1 MCCNILLV
9 IETLRCST
17 RREDEIEPPE
27 APGDSLDAHK
37 DAENTEATP
46 VDALQT
52 FVFSATLSKDLQK
65 NLKRSYRQKGYKKLS
80 KPAST
85 LGMFIS
91 ERSQTLL
98 YKQSTDDLLLRLD
111 FRDSDPTIIDISPE
125 GGVVSTLKESKIECL
140 STDKVR
146 TQPYMRGWRLILHR
160 MHTCTTSCY
169 GTLAVPSCS
178 YRLSTASGVSVR

>member
-1 MCCNILLV
+1 MCYDILLV

-17 RREDEIEPPE
+17 PREDEIESPE

-98 YKQSTDDLLLRLD
+98 YQ
-111 FRDSDPTIIDISPE
+111 TIN
-125 GGVVSTLKESKIECL
+125 
-140 STDKVR
+140 R
-146 TQPYMRGWRLILHR
+146 
-160 MHTCTTSCY
+160 
-169 GTLAVPSCS
+169 
-178 YRLSTASGVSVR
+178 